1 MVGHIGLRVVS
12 IVLDDIGDSV
22 LLLVE
27 SGLVVSVVVTSVVE
41 LGIPTS

>member
-1 MVGHIGLRVVS
+1 MGHIGLRVVS
-12 IVLDDIGDSV
+12 IVFENIEDSV

-27 SGLVVSVVVTSVVE
+27 VGLVVSVVETSVVE